1 MHVFLDL
8 SVPLEQLVIV
18 GLLFVLF
25 CVWTVAL
32 ARAWRAR
39 H

>member
-8 SVPLEQLVIV
+8 SVTLEQLVIFA
-18 GLLFVLF
+18 LLFVLT
-25 CVWTVAL
+25 CVWTVPL